1 MNKTDKPL
9 KYGINQNDFGNQI
22 ANQNFTNAQI
32 YTKGFD
38 FNTTAGTPDTF
49 PIQLGGKARKLHG
62 IVVFNEQNNVID
74 ADKIS
79 LVINSEQIIN
89 NVIWWA
95 YNPQGQAGNIFKDGQ
110 YFAIPRKLSGADDCQ
125 FVVDA
130 VNAHKIFIVFYLSDI

>member
-1 MNKTDKPL
+1 MEEKRH
-9 KYGINQNDFGNQI
+9 GIDQNNFNNSKQL
-22 ANQNFTNAQI
+22 QNFTNAQI

-38 FNTTAGTPDTF
+38 FNTTAGTSNTF

-62 IVVFNEQNNVID
+62 ITVYSETANVND
-74 ADKIS
+74 LDKIS

-95 YNPQGQAGNIFKDGQ
+95 YNPQGQAGNIFKDAQ

-125 FVVDA
+125 FVVDS
-130 VNAHKIFIVFYLSDI
+130 VNAHKIFIVFYLSDK